1 MPTLAQLECT
11 LPELG
16 TVTPFSIFIT
26 AQFEDGETELR
37 RDVGPGKECELWFSN
52 TLCFVTLGGRK
63 GTNPRLTRG
72 GSLELSAHLFLLLT
86 PIKFLFPSGQI
97 FPSLLPLA
105 ATCSPPGKWRSQDP
119 PGKTGRDALSPLSL
133 RLPNC

>member
-37 RDVGPGKECELWFSN
+37 RDVGPGKECELVFKYFMFCN
-52 TLCFVTLGGRK
+52 LGWEER
-63 GTNPRLTRG
+63 
-72 GSLELSAHLFLLLT
+72 H
-86 PIKFLFPSGQI
+86 
-97 FPSLLPLA
+97 
-105 ATCSPPGKWRSQDP
+105 
-119 PGKTGRDALSPLSL
+119 
-133 RLPNC
+133 